1 MTTKF
6 TNKMLTILKEQLE
19 TEAISKQVSS
29 LIKNEISRLELTL
42 ETVQ

>member
-19 TEAISKQVSS
+19 TKAISKQVSS

-42 ETVQ
+42 ETI

>member
-29 LIKNEISRLELTL
+29 LIKNEVSRLELTL
-42 ETVQ
+42 ETV

>member
-19 TEAISKQVSS
+19 TEAISKQVSL

-42 ETVQ
+42 ETI

>member
-29 LIKNEISRLELTL
+29 LIKREISRLELTL
-42 ETVQ
+42 ETV

>member
-42 ETVQ
+42 ETI

>member
-6 TNKMLTILKEQLE
+6 TNKMLTILREQLE

-42 ETVQ
+42 ETV

>member
-19 TEAISKQVSS
+19 TKAISKQVSS
-29 LIKNEISRLELTL
+29 LIKNEVSRLELTL
-42 ETVQ
+42 ETV

>member
-1 MTTKF
+1 MTTKI

-42 ETVQ
+42 ETI

>member
-29 LIKNEISRLELTL
+29 LIEREISRLELTL
-42 ETVQ
+42 ETV

>member
-42 ETVQ
+42 ETV

>member
-19 TEAISKQVSS
+19 TKAISKQVSS

-42 ETVQ
+42 ETV